1 MHRNSLMNALENPD
15 RAWIVFLIG
24 MILVY
29 RECSA
34 PGRVLPGVLGA
45 VGVCISVYSLFQH
58 PWHAEALIAI
68 LVGAGLLIVQVFRWY
83 SWIPGAAAAILITL
97 GVNRLTDP
105 SISPLLSGLSI
116 PLSGI
121 TIFLLRTG
129 LMARRN
135 KVSLQ

>member
-1 MHRNSLMNALENPD
+1 MNRNSLMNALENPE
-15 RAWIVFLIG
+15 RAWIVLVVGLVLI
-24 MILVY
+24 Y

-45 VGVCISVYSLFQH
+45 VGVCLSLYSLSQKSLH
-58 PWHAEALIAI
+58 SEAVGMIAI
-68 LVGAGLLIVQVFRWY
+68 GVGLVFLQVLRKYFWLPGVSGAVLVM
-83 SWIPGAAAAILITL
+83 L

-105 SISPLLSGLSI
+105 PIRLLLAALSL

-121 TIFLLRTG
+121 TIFLLRTAI
-129 LMARRN
+129 LARRN